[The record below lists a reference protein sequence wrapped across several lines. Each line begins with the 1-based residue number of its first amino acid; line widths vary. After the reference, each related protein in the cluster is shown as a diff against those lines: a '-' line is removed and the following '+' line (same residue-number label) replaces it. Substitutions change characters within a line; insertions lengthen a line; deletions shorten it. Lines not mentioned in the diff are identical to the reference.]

1 MNQQQIMQIQ
11 MMEQEGQQLSQQL
24 QLIEQN
30 TFDMQE
36 LELSL
41 EEINKKESK
50 EILANL
56 GKGIYIPVEI
66 KDKKLIVEV
75 GKKNFVKKTISETKD
90 IIMEQMVK
98 LVSAKTQILDRLE
111 VLQIEIHGLMQNIQ
125 KERAIEEDKEE
136 KKK

>member
-1 MNQQQIMQIQ
+1 MEQQQIMQMQ
-11 MMEQEGQQLSQQL
+11 MFEQEAQQLNQQL

-30 TFDMQE
+30 ISEMQD

-41 EEINKKESK
+41 DEIDKKENN

-75 GKKNFVKKTISETKD
+75 GNKNFVKKTISETKD
-90 IIMEQMVK
+90 IIKEQLIK
-98 LVSAKTQILDRLE
+98 LVGAKSQISERLE
-111 VLQIEIHGLMQNIQ
+111 SLQSEIETLMKNFE
-125 KERAIEEDKEE
+125 KE
-136 KKK
+136 KKKK